1 MLAGMDDRP
10 GGDDPA
16 AVWDLIRRADEFVKY
31 APNRDPA
38 TARAQARAQL
48 ERAAEAAS
56 ALSDPGARDALTAQ
70 VRRRLDDLGG
80 DDADG

>member
-16 AVWDLIRRADEFVKY
+16 GVWDLIRRADEFVKY